1 MRLFTQV
8 ASVGLLAALAA
19 RPAAAQT
26 PAADPGAYNNAIV
39 AEQVDLIKKN
49 LRYISKAAHS
59 ENDRKIENRRLE
71 VVEQNKVALAK
82 LQHMVPFKGNDEFRL
97 AAIKAFK
104 TTLEVYSADFKKVN
118 ALASTRSESFE
129 NMQRFF
135 DAQEAANKK
144 LAVVDDSVDAA
155 QQRFAKAHGFTF
167 SATRESARLTAYAKA
182 VNEVNHYQHEVFLPF
197 FRLQKVTARLTDALN
212 AQDAAAFEAAR
223 ATVAAEAE
231 KTGAELAALPG
242 FRGKDVA
249 YRNAARDYAN
259 MYVVLCANQF
269 VQVAELMKNKDHL
282 TKIDAQTI
290 NTHINT
296 FNQQQQ
302 KYNEAYNRNA
312 AAFMDTYVPVMND

>member
-8 ASVGLLAALAA
+8 ASVGLFAALAA

-26 PAADPGAYNNAIV
+26 AADPGAYNNAIV

-82 LQHMVPFKGNDEFRL
+82 LQHMAPFKGNDEFRL

-104 TTLEVYSADFKKVN
+104 TTLEVYSADFKQVN

-144 LAVVDDSVDAA
+144 LTVVDDSVDAA

-167 SATRESARLTAYAKA
+167 SATRESARLAAYAKA

-197 FRLQKVTARLTDALN
+197 FRLQKSTARLTDAMN

-223 ATVAAEAE
+223 VLVAGEAE
-231 KTGAELAALPG
+231 KTVAELAALPG

-249 YRNAARDYAN
+249 YRNAARDFAN

-269 VQVAELMKNKDHL
+269 MQVAELMKNKDHL
-282 TKIDAQTI
+282 TKTDAQTI

-302 KYNEAYNRNA
+302 KYNDAYNRTA
-312 AAFMDTYVPVMND
+312 ATFMDTYVPVMND

>member
-8 ASVGLLAALAA
+8 AGMCLLAALV

-26 PAADPGAYNNAIV
+26 PDPGAYNNAIV

-82 LQHMVPFKGNDEFRL
+82 LKHMAPFKGNDEFRV
-97 AAIKAFK
+97 AAIKAFQ

-118 ALASTRSESFE
+118 ALASSRAESFE
-129 NMQRFF
+129 NMQRYF

-155 QQRFAKAHGFTF
+155 QQRFARAHGFTF
-167 SATRESARLTAYAKA
+167 SATRESAKLSAYAKA

-197 FRLQKVTARLTDALN
+197 FRLQKSTARLTDAMN
-212 AQDAAAFEAAR
+212 AQDAAAFETAR
-223 ATVAAEAE
+223 VAVAAEAE
-231 KTGAELAALPG
+231 KTVAELAALPG

-249 YRNAARDYAN
+249 YRNAARDFAN

-269 VQVAELMKNKDHL
+269 MQVAELMKNKDHL
-282 TKIDAQTI
+282 TKTDAQTI

-296 FNQQQQ
+296 YNQQQQ
-302 KYNEAYNRNA
+302 KYNDAYNRTA
-312 AAFMDTYVPVMND
+312 SAFMDTYVPVMND